1 MSDTALLY
9 RDDDGEFRWVR
20 TSANGDVVGAST
32 EGYSRKIDAREN
44 YLRTNGVEA
53 PELVEED
60 VSGAE

>member
-1 MSDTALLY
+1 MSDSARLY

-20 TSANGDVVGAST
+20 TSSNGDVVGAST

-44 YLRTNGVEA
+44 YERGNQGPDA

-60 VSGAE
+60 A